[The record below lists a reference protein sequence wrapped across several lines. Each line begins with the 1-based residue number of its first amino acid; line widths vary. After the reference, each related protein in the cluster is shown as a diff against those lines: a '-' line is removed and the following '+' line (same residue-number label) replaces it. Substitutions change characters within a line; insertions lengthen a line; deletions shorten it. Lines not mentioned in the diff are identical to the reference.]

1 MCARR
6 VGITGAFVALVMSP
20 LLLEGVDPRCNMT
33 NQRGFVEGSCPVT
46 MTPVRSLESGKPY
59 TEHVAVHVWMK
70 ADDFCKNPRIEVLSP
85 HRKIYRPTM
94 RPKMKKCNNEKKK
107 GVTRVKCD
115 REATELVP
123 NRDTSLGLWKL
134 ELDHIKA
141 DVNSVVSVAYSS
153 TSVNC
158 SVSHT
163 VPDPVPDFDL
173 SVNRSSKSITVTVE
187 TGDKV
192 YTRWCYRKSAV
203 HCMAGNNPGARITI
217 DPSQSR
223 SALLN
228 IPYLLPCVCIEA
240 YYTNMDALRRKKCPF
255 QNQSVADVRDV
266 WASSEVT
273 LFESRF
279 KLQSPCPASDLK
291 ISASLCW
298 KQQEH
303 LCIPVLNSTLEDEE
317 EDFIYNTAAVDRH
330 PRMCV
335 RFSLQGSHN
344 ISCPFPADMS
354 SWEVYMAPGRQSVFL
369 HLTSSVPA
377 TFSAQLCVPDERGC
391 TPMGQVH
398 SLTMDGNTTE
408 RRINMPLR
416 SLAERPCVQVW
427 QSDPA
432 LRGKRILCPDYAH
445 NRRGMFAVA
454 ALVFVVLA
462 AFLGIFIHR
471 LTKTGTAGWLCIQEP
486 VLLVCSSEQSAHISA
501 VCALASILQAE
512 LSATVHLP
520 LWALGSQ
527 TQTGAGTGVA
537 DLGPLPWLY
546 GRWEAVR
553 KAQGKVLIVWS
564 PEAKKSYERWRE
576 DRLNLG
582 KNESKE
588 RDKAKVED
596 DLKIN
601 ERKCKKEKTAG
612 DCVKLC
618 DDKDRYQKEASTVI
632 APVFTAALAC
642 LEGALE
648 GCKGQEVALVYFEGR
663 CHSRDIPKAFRG
675 VPRYCLP
682 RDLSG
687 LIQELGGMRRQTQ
700 TGKFSWLCWP
710 RLMSKVLSIWL
721 ARQLAQ
727 RLQTLLPQMQG
738 KQMEGPGVT
747 SSLKMMSEKTQ
758 SRLKLPVERPG
769 TVQEH
774 EPLRGWRPE
783 ML

>member
-1 MCARR
+1 M
-6 VGITGAFVALVMSP
+6 
-20 LLLEGVDPRCNMT
+20 
-33 NQRGFVEGSCPVT
+33 
-46 MTPVRSLESGKPY
+46 
-59 TEHVAVHVWMK
+59 
-70 ADDFCKNPRIEVLSP
+70 
-85 HRKIYRPTM
+85 
-94 RPKMKKCNNEKKK
+94 
-107 GVTRVKCD
+107 
-115 REATELVP
+115 
-123 NRDTSLGLWKL
+123 
-134 ELDHIKA
+134 
-141 DVNSVVSVAYSS
+141 
-153 TSVNC
+153 
-158 SVSHT
+158 
-163 VPDPVPDFDL
+163 
-173 SVNRSSKSITVTVE
+173 
-187 TGDKV
+187 
-192 YTRWCYRKSAV
+192 
-203 HCMAGNNPGARITI
+203 
-217 DPSQSR
+217 
-223 SALLN
+223 
-228 IPYLLPCVCIEA
+228 
-240 YYTNMDALRRKKCPF
+240 
-255 QNQSVADVRDV
+255 
-266 WASSEVT
+266 
-273 LFESRF
+273 
-279 KLQSPCPASDLK
+279 
-291 ISASLCW
+291 
-298 KQQEH
+298 
-303 LCIPVLNSTLEDEE
+303 
-317 EDFIYNTAAVDRH
+317 
-330 PRMCV
+330 
-335 RFSLQGSHN
+335 
-344 ISCPFPADMS
+344 
-354 SWEVYMAPGRQSVFL
+354 
-369 HLTSSVPA
+369 
-377 TFSAQLCVPDERGC
+377 
-391 TPMGQVH
+391 
-398 SLTMDGNTTE
+398 
-408 RRINMPLR
+408 
-416 SLAERPCVQVW
+416 
-427 QSDPA
+427 
-432 LRGKRILCPDYAH
+432 
-445 NRRGMFAVA
+445 
-454 ALVFVVLA
+454 
-462 AFLGIFIHR
+462 
-471 LTKTGTAGWLCIQEP
+471 
-486 VLLVCSSEQSAHISA
+486 LVCSSEQSAHISA

-700 TGKFSWLCWP
+700 IGKFSWLCWP